1 MNRIRNGLL
10 GLAFATLALAGP
22 ALAADAPSAAYTI
35 TPVAGGLDHPWSI
48 AFLPG
53 GDMLVTERPGRLRI
67 IRDGKLLPDPV
78 PGVPDV
84 YVKSQA
90 GLFDVVL
97 HPDFA
102 NNQTIYLTYA
112 SGTTGAN
119 ATTVARARLEG
130 DALLDVKV
138 IFKTAPSKDT
148 AVHFG
153 GRMVFLADGTFLL
166 TLGDGFDYREEAQ
179 NLMSDLGKIVRL
191 NDDGSI
197 PQDNPFA
204 SRTDARP
211 EIWTYGHRNVQAIVR
226 DALTGHIYAHEH
238 GPKGGDELNLIEPGK
253 NYGWPVI
260 TYGLDYS
267 GARIS
272 PYTEREGMEQ
282 PLVYWVPSIA
292 PSGMTLY
299 TGDKFPRWQG
309 DLFVAALAGKQ
320 VRRVDL
326 DDGRVAGEETLFA
339 ELDARIRDVREGPD
353 GALYLL
359 TESNKVMGYF
369 DGDEPGAVLRVD
381 PMP

>member
-138 IFKTAPSKDT
+138 IFKAAPSKAT

-299 TGDKFPRWQG
+299 TGGKFPRWQG

>member
-10 GLAFATLALAGP
+10 GLAFATLAPAGP

-97 HPDFA
+97 HPDFV

-138 IFKTAPSKDT
+138 IFKAAPSKDT

-179 NLMSDLGKIVRL
+179 NLMSGLGKIVRL

-226 DALTGHIYAHEH
+226 DALTGRVYAHEH

-339 ELDARIRDVREGPD
+339 ELNARIRDVREGPD

-381 PMP
+381 PKP

>member
-138 IFKTAPSKDT
+138 IFKAAPSKDT

>member
-138 IFKTAPSKDT
+138 IFKAAPSKDT

-226 DALTGHIYAHEH
+226 DALTGRVYAHEH

-299 TGDKFPRWQG
+299 TGGKFPRWQG

>member
-1 MNRIRNGLL
+1 MNRICERLL
-10 GLAFATLALAGP
+10 SLAVATLALGVP
-22 ALAADAPSAAYTI
+22 TFAADAPSAAYTI
-35 TPVAGGLDHPWSI
+35 TPIAGGLDHPWSI

-112 SGTTGAN
+112 SGTAGAN

-130 DALLDVKV
+130 NALLDVKV
-138 IFKTAPSKDT
+138 IFKAAPSKDT

-179 NLMSDLGKIVRL
+179 NLMSDFGKIVRL
-191 NDDGSI
+191 NEDGSI

-226 DALTGHIYAHEH
+226 DALTGRVYAHEH

-309 DLFVAALAGKQ
+309 DLFVSALAGKQ
-320 VRRVDL
+320 VRRIDL
-326 DDGRVAGEETLFA
+326 DDGRVAGEEPLFT
-339 ELDARIRDVREGPD
+339 ELGARIRDVREGPD

-381 PMP
+381 PKF

>member
-138 IFKTAPSKDT
+138 IFKAAPSKDT

-299 TGDKFPRWQG
+299 TGGKFPRWQG